1 MRFRLVPKSV
11 TLNDLV
17 RRNGPHFAL
26 FCRIRY
32 SLGALRKVVEDVV
45 VKSSRS
51 LSHLLMRSCFAIED
65 VRIWVTQPCANDTRP
80 YLAHCTTADR
90 RKGIHSTIWLCCMEC
105 PQYSIR
111 LEALGYL
118 HNAFVLVSRDTIV
131 DRQFVTVW
139 VRE

>member
-1 MRFRLVPKSV
+1 MGV
-11 TLNDLV
+11 
-17 RRNGPHFAL
+17 
-26 FCRIRY
+26 
-32 SLGALRKVVEDVV
+32 GAGLYMYDVV

-90 RKGIHSTIWLCCMEC
+90 RKGIHSNIWLCCMEC

-111 LEALGYL
+111 LEVLGCL
-118 HNAFVLVSRDTIV
+118 CASCLLNAFVLG
-131 DRQFVTVW
+131 
-139 VRE
+139 